1 MHAGSGDMS
10 LNTKKSFGY
19 LGHMTAGSRSFLV
32 KELAELWF
40 IYIEN
45 TMKPSSCAR
54 YRNYA
59 DRYLIPY
66 IGDMEAGGF
75 NMDNLSGLF
84 SFFMSEEYIEGPVSR
99 NTASILESIIRS
111 MFHYGAKSKLIPEI
125 YFGKNRYMVTGKKDA
140 VPLPELEMQELMH
153 VLEGQENDIQVQ
165 VMLPLY
171 AGLSLSELC
180 GLKWE
185 DIDLETGKINVH
197 RNLMRIQNKTRS
209 QDNSTATV
217 ITECELPESECRE
230 FVMPERLVFLLKTMA
245 YKRKMPQERYVAELE
260 KKTGRG
266 RKTVGLSVTGN
277 KSLVPPDGRTL
288 QYRLKSVGRQAGLPD
303 LTFQSLRDTFVVMCL
318 QAGGDIYSVA
328 YVLGT
333 GITAIYDRYKPWL
346 VKKDNFLKG
355 IK

>member
-1 MHAGSGDMS
+1 MQAGGDGMS

-19 LGHMTAGSRSFLV
+19 LGHMHTGNRSCLV
-32 KELAELWF
+32 RELAKLWY

-45 TMKPSSCAR
+45 TLKPSSCAR
-54 YRNYA
+54 YRSYA
-59 DRYLIPY
+59 DKYLIPY
-66 IGDMEAGGF
+66 IGDMEAGTF
-75 NMDNLSGLF
+75 NMDSLSGLF
-84 SFFMSEEYIEGPVSR
+84 GFLMSKDYMEGPVSQY
-99 NTASILESIIRS
+99 TVSILESIIRS
-111 MFHYGAKSKLIPEI
+111 MFRYGAEKKLIPEVF
-125 YFGKNRYMVTGKKDA
+125 FGKNKYMATGKKDA
-140 VPLPELEMQELMH
+140 LPLPELEMLQLMH
-153 VLEGQENDIQVQ
+153 VLEGQEPDMQVQ

-209 QDNSTATV
+209 KDSGTATV
-217 ITECELPESECRE
+217 ITECELPKNECRE
-230 FVMPERLVFLLKTMA
+230 FVMPERLVFLLKTMS
-245 YKRKMPQERYVAELE
+245 YKRKISQERYVAELE

-266 RKTVGLSVTGN
+266 RKPVVLSVTGN
-277 KSLVPPDGRTL
+277 NMLVPPDGRTL

-303 LTFQSLRDTFVVMCL
+303 LTFQALRDTFVVMCF

-333 GITAIYDRYKPWL
+333 GITAVYDRYKPWI
-346 VKKDNFLKG
+346 VKKDGFLKS